1 MTVSK
6 KTLFT
11 LVALDKLME
20 VEVENEIIESLLM
33 GERKPVNVR
42 YTKKKTL
49 LATYPIV
56 YGWKRRKIVNFQLAW
71 PEEAVALLD
80 YQSHKSNVNF

>member
-1 MTVSK
+1 
-6 KTLFT
+6 
-11 LVALDKLME
+11 ME
-20 VEVENEIIESLLM
+20 IEVENEIIERLLM

-42 YTKKKTL
+42 YTKRKYL

-56 YGWKRRKIVNFQLAW
+56 YGWKRRKIVNLQLAS
-71 PEEAVALLD
+71 PDVAAALPD

>member
-42 YTKKKTL
+42 YTKRK
-49 LATYPIV
+49 YFWPPI
-56 YGWKRRKIVNFQLAW
+56 Q
-71 PEEAVALLD
+71 
-80 YQSHKSNVNF
+80 

>member
-1 MTVSK
+1 MTASK
-6 KTLFT
+6 KTLCT

-20 VEVENEIIESLLM
+20 VEVENEIIERLLM

-42 YTKKKTL
+42 YTKRKYL

-56 YGWKRRKIVNFQLAW
+56 YGWKRRKVVKW
-71 PEEAVALLD
+71 PLP
-80 YQSHKSNVNF
+80 Y